1 MEKIVI
7 SNEKIQ
13 EGDFIIDTE
22 KIDISINCENI
33 EIVVKCKEIL
43 DDNNLVWESFSIDKK
58 LLQSIDRMRP
68 MFTTKIGYEYETQ
81 LKNVLNNFYVL

>member
-22 KIDISINCENI
+22 KIGISINCENI

-43 DDNNLVWESFSIDKK
+43 DDNNLVSESLDGKSSACDGIFHFKK
-58 LLQSIDRMRP
+58 VIKL
-68 MFTTKIGYEYETQ
+68 
-81 LKNVLNNFYVL
+81 